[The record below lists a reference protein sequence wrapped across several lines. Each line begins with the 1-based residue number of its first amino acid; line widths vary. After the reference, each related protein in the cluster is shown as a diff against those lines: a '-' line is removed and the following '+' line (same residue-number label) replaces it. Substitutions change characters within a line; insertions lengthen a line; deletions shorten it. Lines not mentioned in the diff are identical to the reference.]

1 MKEMEQVVSIRE
13 RERIISDLEDCI
25 DCVHSHG
32 TFDSL
37 GNFLRST
44 KFSFLLSNSVVVFS
58 TRFSFLL
65 NNSVVV
71 FEKYSISPLTY
82 TLSGQR
88 IGGMYKF
95 ILDDTTGSFSFSII
109 RSNGAIHGNTE
120 IVEDLFLLND
130 IKDQLSLLVLE
141 LKKRYPGYW

>member
-1 MKEMEQVVSIRE
+1 VFTDELCEPTRFCEDVFRSMIDIGNFMKEMEQVVCIRERE

-44 KFSFLLSNSVVVFS
+44 RFSFLLSD
-58 TRFSFLL
+58 
-65 NNSVVV
+65 SVVV

-88 IGGMYKF
+88 IGG
-95 ILDDTTGSFSFSII
+95 
-109 RSNGAIHGNTE
+109 
-120 IVEDLFLLND
+120 DLQIYF
-130 IKDQLSLLVLE
+130 
-141 LKKRYPGYW
+141 R